1 MKYYINLFPQKEQD
15 LVDKIMYFSFHYL
28 RYILVITQFVVICVF
43 FYRFKVD
50 QEIVDL
56 KDGLVQKKQ
65 IVEATDT
72 MLKEISYL
80 ESKTNN
86 IKDILT
92 KQDSFYT
99 AFNYFTQSIPSDIV
113 ITSIVV
119 VLDTIEC
126 EGFSVNP
133 ASIQNFQQQLV
144 NEKRF
149 ENVELYNVRKTDT
162 GFIFGLK
169 LINYQAPVSAT

>member
-1 MKYYINLFPQKEQD
+1 
-15 LVDKIMYFSFHYL
+15 
-28 RYILVITQFVVICVF
+28 VITQFVVICVF

-80 ESKTNN
+80 ESKTTN

-126 EGFSVNP
+126 EGLSVNP